1 MTNEEIIEEIFYK
14 ASTMGLFNEL
24 HEMVTQIRTIDSKK
38 TYIESVERAFNELLK
53 QKQLQL

>member
-24 HEMVTQIRTIDSKK
+24 HEMVSNNRTVDSKK
-38 TYIESVERAFNELLK
+38 TYVESVEQSFNELLK

>member
-14 ASTMGLFNEL
+14 ASAMGLFNEL
-24 HEMVTQIRTIDSKK
+24 HKMVTHIRTIDSKK
-38 TYIESVERAFNELLK
+38 TYVESVEQAFNELLK

>member
-24 HEMVTQIRTIDSKK
+24 HEMVTQIRAIDSKK
-38 TYIESVERAFNELLK
+38 TYIESVEQAFNELLK